1 MTDKLNIT
9 IRIAGLAPF
18 PLSINRAD
26 EELIRNAEYNVNELW
41 RKWCGRFKD
50 RTPQEVMGM
59 VAFQFAKLYFMIS
72 AQAASM
78 EEILSDFEKELDNIL
93 LKVD

>member
-26 EELIRNAEYNVNELW
+26 EELIRNAEYNVNALW

-59 VAFQFAKLYFMIS
+59 VAFQFAKLYFLIM
-72 AQAASM
+72 AQASSM
-78 EEILSDFEKELDNIL
+78 EEILSDFEAELDDIL